1 MVFAQ
6 ISFVL
11 SSRAAGGPQV
21 FQNWVS
27 EAIINISV
35 RILDGESHDTLSLSP
50 PLSEETDG
58 ITFRAMFADDDSDQ
72 QKLKFMPASFGLSND
87 GALTSD

>member
-11 SSRAAGGPQV
+11 SSRADGGRQV
-21 FQNWVS
+21 LKIGSRRQSSIFQS
-27 EAIINISV
+27 EFWT
-35 RILDGESHDTLSLSP
+35 GSHDTLSLSP
-50 PLSEETDG
+50 PLSEGTDG